1 MNNPDM
7 EKPESL
13 QLPLQSD
20 TKDFSFDH
28 LKEINDAMLDYPKD
42 FHVLKK
48 LNKVLENVENLL
60 KRRGSSIGLKQS
72 NLLLQPYYKM
82 ELQFV

>member
-1 MNNPDM
+1 M
-7 EKPESL
+7 EKESL

-42 FHVLKK
+42 FHMLKSSIK
-48 LNKVLENVENLL
+48 YLKNVENLL
-60 KRRGSSIGLKQS
+60 KKRGARRLGSSRATCICNHITRWNFNS
-72 NLLLQPYYKM
+72 FNRSR
-82 ELQFV
+82 